1 MSAAGNPPTLWLT
14 GLSGAGK
21 STLAFALEARLRALG
36 RPCYVLDGDRVRRG
50 LTSDLGFSEADRHE
64 NIRRV
69 AEVAKMFN
77 DAGLIVIAAFI
88 SPRQSDRRL
97 AREIVGHDRF
107 LEIFMSATVATCEG
121 RDVKGLYR
129 KARAGAIAQF
139 TGVSAPYDAP
149 EAPALAIDSGSA
161 SLEKSVALALALLA
175 EDMPPATSTAGD
187 AGRNR
192 SNRE

>member
-88 SPRQSDRRL
+88 SPRRSDRRL

-175 EDMPPATSTAGD
+175 EDMAPATSAAGD

-192 SNRE
+192 SDRE